1 MAKRLSSVLGIDVG
15 CQQIKIA
22 EVKMQGREPS
32 ITALAIG
39 DTPPNAAD
47 HTGVY
52 EVDEVASKIKE
63 LIQQSGAS
71 SPFAVISIAGQ
82 ASVLVRTLE
91 VPKMNPKELGEHMQW
106 EITRNVPFAESTV
119 VHDFKAYEPA
129 DAASQNLDVVMA
141 ISPQSAIDALISI
154 VQKSGKKPAAIDV
167 EPLGIARS
175 QATSYTQH
183 NANDT
188 VCVVDIGHLSTSI
201 NMFKNNQLLMPRVV
215 PIGGFQ
221 FTQAIAATMGMP
233 EDSAEQAKQTQCVI
247 PDDAGILPTA
257 DPFGATSSYEAYN
270 PFPTPPSDPSVPS
283 APSVTPYS
291 ASGDE
296 PVPYSPYSAADE
308 VSADNP
314 YAAAYADPTPP
325 ADDVPPPPP
334 AADTPAFIAPAPVP
348 TSSGDVRYY
357 NAIAPILDEFLSEVR
372 RSVDYFK
379 SKGGEVDTILLC
391 GGGSKLKGL
400 DSFLTRTLGINVLMH
415 DPLRNMAV
423 NAKRLETGILE
434 KHRAEFAVAVG
445 NALHICFD

>member
-1 MAKRLSSVLGIDVG
+1 MAKKLSSVLGIDVG

-52 EVDEVASKIKE
+52 DVDEVAAKVKE

-71 SPFAVISIAGQ
+71 SPFAVISISGQ

-91 VPKMNPKELGEHMQW
+91 VPKMNSKELGEHMQW

-119 VHDFKAYEPA
+119 VHDFKAFEPS
-129 DAASQNLDVVMA
+129 DAAAQNLDVVMA
-141 ISPQSAIDALISI
+141 ISPQSAIDSLVAI
-154 VQKSGKKPAAIDV
+154 VQKAGKKPAAIDV
-167 EPLGIARS
+167 EPLGLARS
-175 QATSYTQH
+175 QSKSYTQH

-188 VCVVDIGHLSTSI
+188 ICVVDIGHLSTSI
-201 NMFKNNQLLMPRVV
+201 NMFKNDQLLMPRVV

-221 FTQAIAATMGMP
+221 FTQAIAATLGMP
-233 EDSAEQAKQTQCVI
+233 EDAAEAAKQAECAI
-247 PDDAGILPTA
+247 PEDAGVLPTA
-257 DPFGATSSYEAYN
+257 DPFGATSAFEAYN
-270 PFPTPPSDPSVPS
+270 PFPTPPGDPSVPA
-283 APSVTPYS
+283 APVADAP
-291 ASGDE
+291 A
-296 PVPYSPYSAADE
+296 PYSPYSAADD

-314 YAAAYADPTPP
+314 YAAAYADPTPAP
-325 ADDVPPPPP
+325 EDVPSPPP

-348 TSSGDVRYY
+348 VNSGDVRYY

-391 GGGSKLKGL
+391 GGGSKLRGL
-400 DSFLTRTLGINVLMH
+400 AGFLNRTLNIDVVMH
-415 DPLRNMAV
+415 DPLRNMPV

-445 NALHICFD
+445 NALYICFD